1 MGPRRKSLFV
11 SRAWR
16 ITVLLLFSSSVHG
29 QTKDDFLVVKGA
41 RPVADAVVEL
51 MKRHPVVVTYEDP
64 RYTYAGDLKDVTDE
78 IRNPLAPPR
87 RPDAPRVFVPVGG
100 QIEVRYTVSTETNK
114 PTDLRAT
121 LESVVQAKLAVPAGG
136 HFRVEQSGSVFHVVA
151 SEVRDASGRWVA
163 HTSVLDVPITLASGE
178 RSGSERVSAIL
189 DEVTATTGVKF
200 ALNDMALTNGIS
212 NGLPRYSGVTE
223 ANNEPAREVMVRA
236 LQGMNPRLTWL
247 LYYDPMS
254 KKYFFNVVMA
264 SAVPEPV
271 EIHGEQPRLPRPGD
285 PTPTGRPFRGPN

>member
-1 MGPRRKSLFV
+1 MGQPRKSLLT
-11 SRAWR
+11 SRFGR
-16 ITVLLLFSSSVHG
+16 ITAMLLCCGSVHG
-29 QTKDDFLVVKGA
+29 QAKDDFLVVNGA

-100 QIEVRYTVSTETNK
+100 QIEVRYAVSTETNK

-136 HFRVEQSGSVFHVVA
+136 RFRVEQSGSVFHVVA
-151 SEVRDASGRWVA
+151 SEVRDPTGRWVE

-178 RSGSERVSAIL
+178 RSGHERVSAIL
-189 DEVTATTGVKF
+189 DEVTAKTGVKF
-200 ALNDMALTNGIS
+200 ALIDMPLTNGIS
-212 NGLPRYSGVTE
+212 NGQPRYSGVTE
-223 ANNEPAREVMVRA
+223 ASNEPAREVMVRT
-236 LQGMNPRLTWL
+236 LQGMNPRFTWL
-247 LYYDPMS
+247 LYYDPLS
-254 KKYFFNVVMA
+254 KRYFFNVA
-264 SAVPEPV
+264 SASAEPTVEAPV
-271 EIHGEQPRLPRPGD
+271 EPRRLPRPGD
-285 PTPTGRPFRGPN
+285 PTPAGPPFRGPN